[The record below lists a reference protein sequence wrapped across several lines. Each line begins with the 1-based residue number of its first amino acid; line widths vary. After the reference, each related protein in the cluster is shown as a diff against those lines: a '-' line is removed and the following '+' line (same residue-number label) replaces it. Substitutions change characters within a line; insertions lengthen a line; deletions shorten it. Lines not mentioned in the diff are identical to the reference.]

1 MEGQRGDAAY
11 IGTGGRMAGC
21 ISGNALFPAQDAENK
36 FSDRVLGNCPGVAG
50 SLVDVLERKTAFGL
64 RGSSRP
70 GTDVILYRSQR
81 NYPRK
86 QQRVS
91 NPTPNASYMYIVIM
105 SSFRLLGLLLDIIL
119 RVGRHGRYVLKRSLR
134 VARRG
139 VLQLTCRSHY
149 GRESISV
156 Q

>member
-11 IGTGGRMAGC
+11 IGTGGRVARC
-21 ISGNALFPAQDAENK
+21 ISGDALFPAQDAENK
-36 FSDRVLGNCPGVAG
+36 FSDRVLGDCPGVAG
-50 SLVDVLERKTAFGL
+50 SLVEVLERKTAFGL
-64 RGSSRP
+64 RGCNRP
-70 GTDVILYRSQR
+70 GTDVTLYRSQR

-86 QQRVS
+86 QHRVS
-91 NPTPNASYMYIVIM
+91 DPTLNASHMYIVIM
-105 SSFRLLGLLLDIIL
+105 SSFHLLGPLLDIVLCI
-119 RVGRHGRYVLKRSLR
+119 GRHGRYTLERSLR

-149 GRESISV
+149 GRESISA